1 MKIKIFTLFLINFF
15 TLYILASDP
24 PQQHSFLPHI
34 KIIFDQ
40 DTDRLCLRWTDDP
53 NQFLLD
59 ARLPENAELCRKLTQ
74 KHFQEIRTEMQLR
87 IQRSLE
93 LQLEPLKNE
102 LGPRQQM
109 VTTQH
114 PLPSVDSIMSAVR
127 GKKRPLE
134 DHNGQEHTPL
144 TAYLRKASMRVH
156 SEPTQSSLI
165 LHKYIPKDPVPFKA
179 ATPPTSPRKAKGRRT
194 FETVWRQSNIIKI
207 TDCSEPG

>member
-1 MKIKIFTLFLINFF
+1 MKMKIFTLFLINFF
-15 TLYILASDP
+15 PLCIFASDP

-34 KIIFDQ
+34 KMIFDQ
-40 DTDRLCLRWTDDP
+40 DIGKLSLRWTDDP

-93 LQLEPLKNE
+93 LQLDPLKNE
-102 LGPRQQM
+102 LGPRQQL
-109 VTTQH
+109 VTPHH
-114 PLPSVDSIMSAVR
+114 PLPSVDSIMSATCA
-127 GKKRPLE
+127 KKRPLE
-134 DHNGQEHTPL
+134 NHNVQEHTPL
-144 TAYLRKASMRVH
+144 TAYLHTTSTSVH
-156 SEPTQSSLI
+156 SEPTSSLK
-165 LHKYIPKDPVPFKA
+165 LHEYIPDDPVPFKA

-194 FETVWRQSNIIKI
+194 FEQVWRPSNVIKI